1 MFALAVILL
10 NGLLL
15 VLAASQASTTLPT
28 QLPEVLAWTVLVAGA
43 GLVPLSSGKGPSL
56 AMDLPLLLAAAFIF
70 GPLASG
76 FIALVGAVDIR
87 EFRREIGWSRAL
99 WNRSQTSISV
109 MCASFVFVHLGE
121 LGDWPLTPLVALV
134 ALAADATVNYV
145 IVGYGTSLRFG
156 LPLRTSLS
164 LCDSVPRVPFY

>member
-1 MFALAVILL
+1 MSVSTADRSSHPHRQVDTRESAGFKVFALAVILL

-15 VLAASQASTTLPT
+15 VLAASQASTTLPN

-76 FIALVGAVDIR
+76 LIALLGAVDIR
-87 EFRREIGWSRAL
+87 EFRREVSWSRAL

-109 MCASFVFVHLGE
+109 MCASCHF
-121 LGDWPLTPLVALV
+121 
-134 ALAADATVNYV
+134 LAFWR
-145 IVGYGTSLRFG
+145 VGRLAHHTASGA
-156 LPLRTSLS
+156 
-164 LCDSVPRVPFY
+164 PRPCG